1 MPENVGASHAL
12 LGAFIRYWTLNTMET
27 SFLFVFVM
35 IPKSPV
41 VRDDFINDFLSI
53 PFKKAKIPAHSKNQ
67 DLVLDLKEIAF
78 FHDGS
83 FKRA

>member
-27 SFLFVFVM
+27 SFLFVFVV
-35 IPKSPV
+35 IPKNPV
-41 VRDDFINDFLSI
+41 VHEEFINNFLSI
-53 PFKKAKIPAHSKNQ
+53 PYTKAKIPAQSKYQ
-67 DLVLDLKEIAF
+67 DFVLGLKKIVF
-78 FHDGS
+78 FHDDS